1 MNEVTSKLKKYIDGT
16 LTVMSDLTYQAVVT
30 GAVEL
35 VYPLIITAV
44 SLAVMKVRPK
54 AGRVEQS
61 KAPQFF
67 ISCSTT

>member
-16 LTVMSDLTYQAVVT
+16 LIVMSGLTYQAVVT

-44 SLAVMKVRPK
+44 SLAVILGIRPK
-54 AGRVEQS
+54 EES
-61 KAPQFF
+61 LHL
-67 ISCSTT
+67 TH

>member
-54 AGRVEQS
+54 AGG
-61 KAPQFF
+61 
-67 ISCSTT
+67 